1 MVTQAQLDQASNTII
16 LLFDELE
23 ALRATVQFA
32 KDAKVAGI
40 PLAQSEI
47 NALLTQ
53 YTNQKGILQTT
64 FGQLP

>member
-1 MVTQAQLDQASNTII
+1 MVTQTQLDQASNTIT

-32 KDAKVAGI
+32 KDAKVAGVQ
-40 PLAQSEI
+40 LAQAEI
-47 NALLTQ
+47 NALLAQ
-53 YTNQKGILQTT
+53 YTSQKGILQTT